1 MSLTISPQIEK
12 LMAERDRWKET
23 AAESGSLEDF
33 EHYKKMRN
41 EVSTLLKKAEGNH
54 YGDKFNDENANVKTV
69 WKTAYEVLG
78 NYRSSFPSQILHNGH
93 LLSNPTVIATEVN
106 NFFVTK
112 IRKLKEEFEAGTDE
126 DPTIELEKKLSKK
139 NVPAEGFDLIN
150 ERKEVI
156 GLDWICGF
164 SLKRTSGCLSE
175 ELRSIY

>member
-1 MSLTISPQIEK
+1 MVSSPDEAFKEFPNSFCEVLDRHAPIKVIQNRKDYVPYISLQIEK

-106 NFFVTK
+106 DFFVTK
-112 IRKLKEEFEAGTDE
+112 IRKLKEEFEARTDE
-126 DPTIELEKKLSKK
+126 DPTIELEKKL
-139 NVPAEGFDLIN
+139 F
-150 ERKEVI
+150 
-156 GLDWICGF
+156 
-164 SLKRTSGCLSE
+164 
-175 ELRSIY
+175 